1 MSHLSFARRQFGMGP
16 AAAPSA
22 PAPLPLPAPGSI
34 MAVVGASGAGK
45 SRALERLAQSTG
57 AHLCRSLTRQQLA
70 CPVLSLFP
78 ACMAGGAVLRVL
90 AQCGLADA
98 TIWMRR
104 AGTLSA
110 GERRRLELALTL
122 SRRSRGDRF
131 GAPAMQIQ
139 NVQPIIL
146 DEFDA
151 HLDGETAL
159 CLAASLARLGT
170 AHRLQLVVS
179 THRPECLGALNAKRV
194 FELDAGHARELP
206 APQSRDLLEEISI
219 ERGSLA
225 DYARFARWHYLGSR
239 RPGPVSDVF
248 VARFQG
254 RAIAVATF
262 GPTHLFLSPR
272 NAALPKFSS
281 VVVNRNGAKALNA
294 HVRLLQRMV
303 VEPRFRALG
312 VASRLLKAALPQLG
326 VRYVECLAEMGQFCG
341 FLERV
346 GFERKDRCKLS
357 REAARLSQTL
367 MRLGVRVESL
377 LNPRNRRAVL
387 ARLTCEDREKIER
400 QLIGLCRS
408 RIETGAG
415 RLRGRRV
422 APEALLQRA
431 LLRLHCQPEYFLWS
445 SHESL

>member
-1 MSHLSFARRQFGMGP
+1 MSHLSFASRQFGMGP
-16 AAAPSA
+16 AAAPPA

-34 MAVVGASGAGK
+34 TAVVGASGAGK
-45 SRALERLAQSTG
+45 TRALARLAQSAG
-57 AHLCRSLTRQQLA
+57 ARLCKPLTRQQLA
-70 CPVLSLFP
+70 RPVLSLFP
-78 ACMAGGAVLRVL
+78 VSMAGGVVLRAL

-98 TIWMRR
+98 TIWRRR
-104 AGTLSA
+104 AHTLSA
-110 GERRRLELALTL
+110 GEQRRLELALATACSAKP
-122 SRRSRGDRF
+122 SRCQV
-131 GAPAMQIQ
+131 PVI
-139 NVQPIIL
+139 V

-159 CLAASLARLGT
+159 CLAASLARL
-170 AHRLQLVVS
+170 AAAQRLQLVIS

-194 FELDAGHARELP
+194 FEIDGENARELP
-206 APQSRDLLEEISI
+206 APRPRDLLAEISI

-281 VVVNRNGAKALNA
+281 VVVSRNGAKALNA
-294 HVRLLQRMV
+294 HVRLLQRVV

-312 VASRLLKAALPQLG
+312 VASQLLKAALPQLG

-341 FLERV
+341 FLERA

-367 MRLGVRVESL
+367 MRLGLRPQSL
-377 LNPRNRRAVL
+377 LNPRNRRRVL